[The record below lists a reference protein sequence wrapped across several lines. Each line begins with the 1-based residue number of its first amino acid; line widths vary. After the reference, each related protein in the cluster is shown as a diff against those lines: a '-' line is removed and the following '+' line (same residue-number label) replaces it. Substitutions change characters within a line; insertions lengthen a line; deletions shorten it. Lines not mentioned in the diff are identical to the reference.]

1 MMPHALDLP
10 KSLDQTALINR
21 HVPLITQEGRPL
33 LIAVEH
39 PNRLI
44 PFRRPKFIARVPIG
58 KEIRVE
64 NQNDARNEVLWTKS
78 DRANENWISGGRPSS
93 TSTRPD
99 FSSAKTG
106 QIGASRRKKRA

>member
-10 KSLDQTALINR
+10 KSLDQAALINR
-21 HVPLITQEGRPL
+21 YVPLITQEGRPL
-33 LIAVEH
+33 LIAVED

-64 NQNDARNEVLWTKS
+64 NQS
-78 DRANENWISGGRPSS
+78 DGRPM
-93 TSTRPD
+93 RLDVEMAEVPILHN
-99 FSSAKTG
+99 AG
-106 QIGASRRKKRA
+106 IIGASAKRSVMDEVRQGQ